1 MTAWITVVL
10 IVACGAVAS
19 SQITAPQAKR
29 PLPVTLRDVG
39 GPEMILIPAGEFF
52 LGSTQEDVDWVTKT
66 TGVERWG
73 DTVRKETRRTVKLP
87 AFYIGKYEV
96 TNQEYKEFVV
106 TTGHRNPGI
115 EGLSTGYDWENGS
128 YPSNLATHP
137 VVLISRVD
145 AEQYC
150 QWLSKRTGKRYRL
163 PTDEEWEK
171 AASWD
176 EVNKVKRRYPWGN
189 EYNAGRG
196 LGEPT
201 AQQILNKVLTMP
213 VGSVTF
219 DQSAYGVY
227 DMGENVAE
235 WVTAKGTVT
244 LKGGNNVEDAKSAI
258 LYSRCAHSW
267 GYSPDDDGRHVWRG
281 FRVAREP

>member
-1 MTAWITVVL
+1 MKA
-10 IVACGAVAS
+10 GA
-19 SQITAPQAKR
+19 
-29 PLPVTLRDVG
+29 LRRLFD
-39 GPEMILIPAGEFF
+39 
-52 LGSTQEDVDWVTKT
+52 TDWF
-66 TGVERWG
+66 R
-73 DTVRKETRRTVKLP
+73 
-87 AFYIGKYEV
+87 F
-96 TNQEYKEFVV
+96 
-106 TTGHRNPGI
+106 
-115 EGLSTGYDWENGS
+115 
-128 YPSNLATHP
+128 
-137 VVLISRVD
+137 
-145 AEQYC
+145 
-150 QWLSKRTGKRYRL
+150 LSKRTGKSYRL

-176 EVNKVKRRYPWGN
+176 EVNKLKRRYAWGN

-213 VGSVTF
+213 VGSMAF

-258 LYSRCAHSW
+258 LNSRCANFW
-267 GYSPDDDGRHVWRG
+267 EYPPDDKGRHVWRG